1 MNNHQLSLS
10 KNLRLE
16 NEIQLQALL
25 GQQEIFSGPLPP
37 PDTLK
42 GYEKVNPDYPE
53 RLMKMA
59 EAHAAADV
67 HQKYREPFN
76 VTLGQVF
83 SFALGLSGFGLSA
96 FLALRGLGAG
106 AIAVAIGGVAPIV
119 VAAIGNLRK

>member
-1 MNNHQLSLS
+1 MNNHLPGSLP
-10 KNLRLE
+10 RE
-16 NEIQLQALL
+16 NKIQLQALL

-42 GYEKVNPDYPE
+42 GYSEVNPNYPE

-67 HQKYREPFN
+67 HQKYKEPFN
-76 VTLGQVF
+76 VTLGQIF
-83 SFALGLSGFGLSA
+83 SFLLGLSGFGLSA
-96 FLALRGLGAG
+96 FLAIRGLGAD
-106 AIAVAIGGVAPIV
+106 AIA

>member
-1 MNNHQLSLS
+1 MNNHLPGSLP
-10 KNLRLE
+10 RE
-16 NEIQLQALL
+16 NKIQLQALL

-42 GYEKVNPDYPE
+42 GYSEVNPNYPE

-67 HQKYREPFN
+67 HQKYKEPFN
-76 VTLGQVF
+76 VTLGQIF
-83 SFALGLSGFGLSA
+83 SFLLGLSGFGLSA
-96 FLALRGLGAG
+96 FLAIRGLGAG

>member
-1 MNNHQLSLS
+1 MNSHQLRLPKSLPQED
-10 KNLRLE
+10 N
-16 NEIQLQALL
+16 IQLQALL
-25 GQQEIFSGPLPP
+25 GQQEIFSGPLPLL
-37 PDTLK
+37 DTLK
-42 GYEKVNPDYPE
+42 GYGEVDPDYPE

-67 HQKYREPFN
+67 HQKYKEPFN

-83 SFALGLSGFGLSA
+83 SFVLGFSGFGLSA